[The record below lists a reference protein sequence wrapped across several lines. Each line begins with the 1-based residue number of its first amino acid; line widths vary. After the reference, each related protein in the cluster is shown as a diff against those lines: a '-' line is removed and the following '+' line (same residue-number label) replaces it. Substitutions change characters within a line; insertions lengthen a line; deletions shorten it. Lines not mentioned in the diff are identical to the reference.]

1 MNEIQIFNN
10 PEFGD
15 VRTIIIGGKEYF
27 YGVDV
32 AAALLYKRPS
42 KAVADNCK
50 GILDQDTIKNA
61 GGYPELLIPEG
72 DVYRLIIKAG
82 QQGNN
87 KEIKEK
93 ADKFEK
99 WIFDDVLPS
108 IRKTG
113 GYGQQRFPM
122 TIPEQI
128 QLLAQGNV
136 EVNKR
141 IDTIEER
148 FNQFEQSLPLLP
160 NEADE
165 VSNAVKKRVV
175 EVLGGK
181 TAPAYKDRKICQRVF
196 IDAYR
201 ELKRNFNV
209 GRYKDIKR
217 EQKAQAVEVAGRYEP
232 PLYLKEQIE
241 QANAQMKL
249 NLAEQEDRNE

>member
-15 VRTIIIGGKEYF
+15 IRTVTVEGKEYF
-27 YGVDV
+27 YGVDI
-32 AAALLYKRPS
+32 ANALLYKRPS
-42 KAVADNCK
+42 KAVTDNCK
-50 GILDQDTIKNA
+50 GILNQDTIKNA

-82 QQGNN
+82 QQGNS

-99 WIFDDVLPS
+99 WIFDEVLPS

-113 GYGQQRFPM
+113 AYGQQRFSM

-148 FNQFEQSLPLLP
+148 FNQFEKNLPLLP

-165 VSNAVKKRVV
+165 VSNAVKKRVL

-181 TAPAYKDRKICQRVF
+181 ESPAYKNRGICQRTF
-196 IDAYR
+196 MDAYR

-217 EQKAQAVEVAGRYEP
+217 EQKAQALEVAGRYEP
-232 PLYLKEQIE
+232 PLFLKEQIQE
-241 QANAQMKL
+241 ANSQTSMNLSPGGGL
-249 NLAEQEDRNE
+249 NA